1 MEKGEILPAS
11 GCAEAMTYLHAC
23 VSIGLAL
30 AKLHSNANTQDHPVS
45 QWTQDAMEARLVRYA
60 DLVPCR
66 TAFLDTKTP
75 GSTEK
80 ENFTIIGPGVSE
92 SADQHVHI
100 TEKHGFNIGAA
111 RQPFGCVNSQH
122 SHDTA
127 EVFVVHSGHW
137 RLPFGPNKED
147 GFIDIAPGDVC
158 SVPIHM
164 FRGFEKLDQGIGF
177 LFTVL
182 GEDDPGKVVW
192 APAVFEAAK
201 HHGLKLVKGGRLI
214 DTSSG
219 DYELKDLD
227 LQHGTD
233 EADLAELK
241 TPPAEQ
247 LARCVARADEMP
259 ANAASPLA
267 AEGVEEAGVI
277 VPVATRDGFPAGPI
291 AGWWPHGFNLR
302 RLTLASGGYVPL
314 HSRQEAE
321 VLFVQAG
328 TVEVSW
334 ADGAIMMGAG
344 DTLTVPIG
352 LAHAFRNTASVA
364 ATVFVVRGT
373 EDPAP
378 PTFLSDP
385 AATSRMRDGSP

>member
-1 MEKGEILPAS
+1 M
-11 GCAEAMTYLHAC
+11 
-23 VSIGLAL
+23 
-30 AKLHSNANTQDHPVS
+30 S
-45 QWTQDAMEARLVRYA
+45 QWTQNAMDARLVRYA

-66 TAFLDTKTP
+66 TAFLDTRTP

-92 SADQHVHI
+92 NADQHVHI

-127 EVFVVHSGHW
+127 EVFIVHSGNW

-164 FRGFEKLDQGIGF
+164 FRGFEKLDEGTGF

-182 GEDDPGKVVW
+182 GEDDPGKVTW

-201 HHGLKLVKGGRLI
+201 DHGLKLVKGGRLI
-214 DTSSG
+214 DTSTG
-219 DYELKDLD
+219 EYELKDLETEEGLND
-227 LQHGTD
+227 
-233 EADLAELK
+233 AELDRLR
-241 TPPAEQ
+241 TPSAEQ
-247 LARCVARADEMP
+247 LAHCVVHAGDIV
-259 ANAASPLA
+259 ANLASPLSGQ
-267 AEGVEEAGVI
+267 GVEEAGVI
-277 VPVATRDGFPAGPI
+277 VPRATRDGFSAGPI
-291 AGWWPHGFNLR
+291 SGWWPHGFNLR
-302 RLTLASGGYVPL
+302 RLTLASGGYVPR
-314 HSRQEAE
+314 HSREEVE
-321 VLFVQAG
+321 VLFVQEG
-328 TVEVSW
+328 TIEMRW
-334 ADGAIMMGAG
+334 DDGAIVMGAG
-344 DTLTVPIG
+344 DTLTVPVG
-352 LAHAFRNTASVA
+352 LVRAFRNTASVPA
-364 ATVFVVRGT
+364 VVFIVRGT

-385 AATSRMRDGSP
+385 AAAPQALEQTH